1 MEEAIEHAEKRTS
14 ELWGVLQKSICLKV
28 SGKTVANSTVMKEV
42 AERNNVRKKW
52 HMQNMA
58 VVHNLKLMKDGKPDR
73 VKYK

>member
-1 MEEAIEHAEKRTS
+1 
-14 ELWGVLQKSICLKV
+14 
-28 SGKTVANSTVMKEV
+28 MKEV